1 MDMNYI
7 CIQILF
13 LLITIRDI
21 FYKSKERKK
30 DYLDID
36 PMTSLLYESN

>member
-21 FYKSKERKK
+21 FSKSKECKK

-36 PMTSLLYESN
+36 PLTSLLYESN